1 MDVKNG
7 RRELS
12 KENIN
17 WIQNEAHTGEI
28 MNGTVKNIK
37 PFGAFVEVDNGV
49 VGLLHIEDISV
60 SRIKSPEERFEIGQ
74 NIKVMI
80 KSIDKEQN
88 RIELTHK
95 ELLGTWE
102 ENAKELNA
110 GETVCG
116 IVRSITDYGIFV
128 ELKPNLAGLAEN
140 KDGIEVGDVE
150 PDIRNRV
157 DRRIRRVEHRVARIL
172 VAVPVAGARRFL
184 IDEAQVV
191 TVDFVSHRLIVRLEI
206 VIDTRSLAILR
217 QYGEIHVR
225 GEHIADRCK
234 RNDAW
239 VGARLTSSVHNIVDA
254 VGRGAMN
261 DAIIVDRFLSSSE
274 FGLLR

>member
-95 ELLGTWE
+95 ELLGTWD
-102 ENAKELNA
+102 ENVESYQE
-110 GETVCG
+110 GEKVQG
-116 IVRSITDYGIFV
+116 IVKETEKQKNVIFI
-128 ELKPNLAGLAEN
+128 ELKPNLVGLAEYKEGYEYGQKVDVYIKRIV
-140 KDGIEVGDVE
+140 KDKKKIK
-150 PDIRNRV
+150 
-157 DRRIRRVEHRVARIL
+157 L
-172 VAVPVAGARRFL
+172 
-184 IDEAQVV
+184 
-191 TVDFVSHRLIVRLEI
+191 LIV
-206 VIDTRSLAILR
+206 S
-217 QYGEIHVR
+217 
-225 GEHIADRCK
+225 
-234 RNDAW
+234 
-239 VGARLTSSVHNIVDA
+239 
-254 VGRGAMN
+254 
-261 DAIIVDRFLSSSE
+261 
-274 FGLLR
+274 